1 MGNSGELTYNIV
13 CSIKEYVYNIHG
25 NGSVYT

>member
-1 MGNSGELTYNIV
+1 MGNSGGLTYNIV